1 MPTTRRDFVRLL
13 GAGGVAG
20 GLATALAGCDAAV
33 DSLAVALDP
42 GSDDFRPP
50 SAAEID
56 DASHVINRLTYGPRP
71 GDHARVSQMGVR
83 AFINEQLHPEKIGD
97 RRAEWKVNGLESIH
111 ASRGDLF
118 SHHPRQL
125 LQDLTRAKLMRA
137 VYSRRQLY
145 EVMVDFWTDHFNIVM
160 SKDQCRWLKAADDRE
175 VIREHALGDFRTLLR
190 ASALSPAMLIYL
202 DGHDNKV
209 ARPDDRPN
217 ENYARELLELHAL
230 GVDGGYTQQDVMEV
244 ARCFTG
250 WTVENRPPLTQLS
263 QHDFDIRKLRARGRF
278 RFDPDQ
284 HDDGAKQV
292 LGHTIPAGQGEGDAR
307 QVVDIL
313 AKHPSCARFIARK
326 LCRAFVGTAEEPL
339 VERVADRYTKTDG
352 DIKAMLETLLL
363 SDELLAG
370 PPILKRPFDYVASAL
385 RCTYAET
392 DGRAVGEHLR
402 KMGQPLNEWPM
413 PDGYPDGTSEWTGS
427 LLARWNFAAALA
439 TGQIRGTKVAFDR
452 LGKSM
457 GGNVEWDRL
466 VCGRPLGLSGDD
478 PAELVALSL
487 CSPEFQWR

>member
-1 MPTTRRDFVRLL
+1 MAITRREWL
-13 GAGGVAG
+13 AAVATG
-20 GLATALAGCDAAV
+20 TALAISGCEIPRPFAASRVPERLEPPDEADAPAIRLLNRTAFGAPADEV
-33 DSLAVALDP
+33 AKVERIGREAWVALQLEARQDEP
-42 GSDDFRPP
+42 LDLTL
-50 SAAEID
+50 
-56 DASHVINRLTYGPRP
+56 RL
-71 GDHARVSQMGVR
+71 
-83 AFINEQLHPEKIGD
+83 
-97 RRAEWKVNGLESIH
+97 RRLESLQYEGFNTSDFKEQH
-111 ASRGDLF
+111 
-118 SHHPRQL
+118 L
-125 LQDLTRAKLMRA
+125 LDELQQAALLRA
-137 VYSRRQLY
+137 VHSPNQLR
-145 EVMVDFWTDHFNIVM
+145 ERMVDFWSNHFSIYARKANTRM
-160 SKDQCRWLKAADDRE
+160 LKAADDHR
-175 VIREHALGDFRTLLR
+175 VIRRHALGKFPDLLW
-190 ASALSPAMLIYL
+190 ASAQSPAMLLYL
-202 DGHDNKV
+202 DNQANTKR
-209 ARPDDRPN
+209 APN

-263 QHDFDIRKLRARGRF
+263 QHDFDVRKLRARGRF

-326 LCRAFVGTAEEPL
+326 LCRAFVGTADAPL

-392 DGRAVGEHLR
+392 DGRAVGDHLR

-439 TGQIRGTKVAFDR
+439 TDQIRGTKVAFDR

-457 GGNVEWDRL
+457 GGNAEWDRL
-466 VCGRPLGLSGDD
+466 VCGRSLGLTGDD
-478 PAELVALSL
+478 PTEQVTLAL